1 MFFSASAAFEGR
13 RDFGSCLPEQRQ
25 SLPKENIP
33 CGEHTYPEIGARSNA
48 HDGTRAAS
56 CFVVDAHSATLLYSE
71 EGEMQKHYKFARA
84 RRCDERLR
92 LLDDV
97 ATAETRMKTV
107 HHPPC

>member
-1 MFFSASAAFEGR
+1 MSALDLILVWAIFFFLLARLLTEDTILARVDPSRGNHSPPRRTAA
-13 RDFGSCLPEQRQ
+13 
-25 SLPKENIP
+25 
-33 CGEHTYPEIGARSNA
+33 A

-71 EGEMQKHYKFARA
+71 DGEMQKQYKFARA